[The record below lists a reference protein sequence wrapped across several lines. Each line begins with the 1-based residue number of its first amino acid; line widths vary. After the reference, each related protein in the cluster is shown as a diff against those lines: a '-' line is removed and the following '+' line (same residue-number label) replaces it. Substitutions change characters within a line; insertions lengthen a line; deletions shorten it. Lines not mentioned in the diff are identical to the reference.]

1 MIIPALAVIAFW
13 SYRWRA
19 AKRKTLGAASRPA
32 TGQGF
37 VLMRV
42 WVYVDSSKQV
52 GDVDHMQVFADQEA
66 ADAWLRQNDPE
77 GVAFGYPVQTQD

>member
-1 MIIPALAVIAFW
+1 
-13 SYRWRA
+13 
-19 AKRKTLGAASRPA
+19 
-32 TGQGF
+32 
-37 VLMRV
+37 MRV
-42 WVYVDSSKQV
+42 WVYVNFSKQV